1 MSYLEELHQKEE
13 QANGNGIANG
23 TDSDTDGESEP
34 LGGLNKSFSFLDA
47 DDSEEDEV
55 PATPVKKKKAP
66 ALKSPVVKPSPVK
79 SPNSAKKKRRA
90 SVGTLSSIN
99 ESPVS
104 NNNNGELNSDVNLT
118 PKSGKKR
125 YETVVEVEG
134 EEESIA
140 NAEQES
146 YVLLGSG
153 SNNKRKKRKMSDV
166 ANSSMAKTPVTPVSA
181 KRKRV
186 SFVLARNLQ
195 HEHSDYQQSIN
206 RSPAIPFDSDKPP
219 RTSGLLKSPAPSP
232 ASSSLFKNGLPS
244 TPRRK
249 SVMF

>member
-1 MSYLEELHQKEE
+1 LK
-13 QANGNGIANG
+13 
-23 TDSDTDGESEP
+23 P
-34 LGGLNKSFSFLDA
+34 
-47 DDSEEDEV
+47 
-55 PATPVKKKKAP
+55 
-66 ALKSPVVKPSPVK
+66 LKSPVSKPSPVK

-90 SVGTLSSIN
+90 SVGTLGSIN
-99 ESPVS
+99 ESPVAS
-104 NNNNGELNSDVNLT
+104 NNNNGDLKSDLNVT

-125 YETVVEVEG
+125 YETVIEVEA
-134 EEESIA
+134 EEESSSV
-140 NAEQES
+140 EQEQ

-153 SNNKRKKRKMSDV
+153 NNKRKKRK
-166 ANSSMAKTPVTPVSA
+166 ANDITINSAPKTPSTPASA

-206 RSPAIPFDSDKPP
+206 RSPAIPFDSEKQP
-219 RTSGLLKSPAPSP
+219 RTCGLLKSPATSTASP
-232 ASSSLFKNGLPS
+232 SLFQNGLQS